1 MLHFICDYFN
11 CNGLL
16 MNLDEHRLRVLELN
30 SWQLLRLL
38 RAQLPALPCS
48 DFPCHLGELQISD
61 SSYCNQSI
69 ESKVCCLFA
78 KATLLH
84 ASWRSKNNSEWAHLY
99 LPQYIKPSGQLLLF
113 TSLIQPILCMHV
125 IVFLRRKTTEVLLL
139 HMADSWDLQVSGYLE
154 ELLMYVTLF

>member
-1 MLHFICDYFN
+1 
-11 CNGLL
+11 

-99 LPQYIKPSGQLLLF
+99 LPQYIKPSGQLLLV

-125 IVFLRRKTTEVLLL
+125 YSVSKKEDYRSTAAAYGRFLRSSSEWLSRRTTDVCNSVLSSHWFESLI
-139 HMADSWDLQVSGYLE
+139 
-154 ELLMYVTLF
+154 F